1 MNNVVANPPQAG
13 RVAGRFMA
21 LLVLGILGNCAAYA
35 ALVLYSA
42 SWPEAAAL
50 RTYHDWQPRPY
61 TQPEYTGL
69 RQSLVGLAV
78 GALGLAT
85 ALGLVPAGR
94 RELAALGRELTQ
106 VRRGL
111 AQSWRALH
119 PSQRRGA
126 LAGLLVLT
134 AVRVYYSLTVQAYD
148 DATTYEL
155 FVRESFL
162 ASNAAYPLPNNHLL
176 SSALDWLFYQV
187 HPGFWW
193 SVRLPVLLTSTGATA
208 LWFLALLRRSS
219 FRVASLAVGLFC
231 LPLESLYYAAVGRG
245 YWLLV
250 GFGAVGFFAL
260 LALRECSPGR
270 QRMAALALAASGVL
284 GLYAVPTHLL
294 FLAPAY
300 GWWALLAVRRRDARA
315 LTTLLVL
322 GLLTGLSTLVLY
334 APLLLISGPDLLL
347 HHRYVAPL
355 SAAEFWGYVVDTLR
369 QPYHLLVW
377 VPLTL
382 GGLAALWL
390 LLRQVRAGQLT
401 GPLAGWVLE
410 LGLPSAWL
418 MLTPYL
424 ISVAQRSYPPDRT
437 LLYKAQYTFIL
448 LALAAEWVL
457 RRVGQ
462 RRRVWAALTGVG
474 LVFAALQLGRVAKQ
488 EAQWRASLGR
498 QRAQPGVVW
507 LARQAPGPILAPE
520 PAQRFLLRFYSER
533 TLEAAPW
540 QLDARPR
547 PGVRYRYV
555 LSEPGQPGQPATVGG
570 RPLTGPPV
578 ARGPVFDI
586 FAVY

>member
-1 MNNVVANPPQAG
+1 MSRRAG
-13 RVAGRFMA
+13 ATARPRASWAGGRFWI
-21 LLVLGILGNCAAYA
+21 VLGLGLLGLSAGYA

-50 RTYHDWQPRPY
+50 RAYYDWQPRSY
-61 TQPEYTGL
+61 THGEYEGL
-69 RQSLVGLAV
+69 RRGLAGLAI
-78 GALGLAT
+78 GALVLATGLGLAP
-85 ALGLVPAGR
+85 GGR
-94 RELAALGRELTQ
+94 RELAALGQEIAGAG
-106 VRRGL
+106 RGL
-111 AQSWRALH
+111 VQSWRALR
-119 PSQRRGA
+119 PSQRGGA
-126 LAGLLVLT
+126 LAGLAALT
-134 AVRVYYSLTVQAYD
+134 ALRIYYSLTLQAYD

-162 ASNAAYPLPNNHLL
+162 AANAAYPLPNNHLL

-250 GFGAVGFFAL
+250 GLGAVVFFAM
-260 LALRECSPGR
+260 LALSERRPGR
-270 QRMAALALAASGVL
+270 QRVAALGLAASGVL

-294 FLAPAY
+294 LLAPAY
-300 GWWALLAVRRRDARA
+300 SWWGLHAARQRDARA
-315 LTTLLVL
+315 LVTLLAL
-322 GLLTGLSTLVLY
+322 GALTGLSTLVLY
-334 APLLLISGPDLLL
+334 APLLLLSGPDLLL

-355 SAAEFWGYVVDTLR
+355 SATEFWGYVVDTLR

-382 GGLAALWL
+382 GGLAALWGMM
-390 LLRQVRAGQLT
+390 RQVRAGQLT
-401 GPLAGWVLE
+401 SPLAGWVRE

-418 MLTPYL
+418 LLTPYL

-448 LALAAEWVL
+448 LALAAEWAL
-457 RRVGQ
+457 RRAGN
-462 RRRVWAALTGVG
+462 RRRVWVG
-474 LVFAALQLGRVAKQ
+474 LAGAGVVFAALQFGRVAKQ
-488 EAQWRASLGR
+488 EALWRASLGR
-498 QRAQPGVVW
+498 QRAQPGVAW
-507 LARQAPGPILAPE
+507 LTRQAPGLILAPE
-520 PAQRFLLRFYSER
+520 PAQRFLLRFYGDGV
-533 TLEAAPW
+533 LETAPW

-555 LSEPGQPGQPATVGG
+555 LSGQGQVPTLDG
-570 RPLTGPPV
+570 RVLVGPPIQ
-578 ARGPVFDI
+578 RGHVFDI
-586 FAVY
+586 FAIY